1 MGNILSMGNNSK
13 GRSAVTEMETASVIH
28 QINIHTA
35 TEITASPFSETSST
49 GKLTRIRK
57 AIGPRKSPSFLL
69 SSIEVLSYA
78 FLGKLE
84 NSVFISKKAPTNV
97 GLYME
102 GDITIILF

>member
-1 MGNILSMGNNSK
+1 
-13 GRSAVTEMETASVIH
+13 METASVIH
-28 QINIHTA
+28 QISIHTA

-84 NSVFISKKAPTNV
+84 NSVFISKKKAPTNV